1 MPALPFSRS
10 LRLTKTGSLGWKAS
24 SKTRRSPGPG
34 WWRARV
40 PAPHHNSTRTIL
52 LNWVS
57 KSKVLCI
64 QQAVYPQL
72 LHFGRFCLP
81 TYGFLVSMGVLIG
94 LWISVRNSER
104 LGINGD
110 KAWNLGILVVLC
122 GIVGAK
128 VLYVI
133 NEGMSLRDIFSIETL
148 QAGGVFSG
156 GLIAAFLAA
165 AWYVRRHHMPA
176 LGTCDAFAPGLALGH
191 AIGRIGCFAAG
202 CCYGKETHHFWGV
215 VFHNPLAK
223 QITGTPL
230 GVPLEP
236 TQLFESAVELANFF
250 FLMWLLKRRKFDGQ
264 VFGAFLMIYG
274 VARFFLEFLRD
285 DPGRGSVFGGAMSGT
300 QLIAIGLVIGGGLIC
315 WLRAGAKNVTAPTI
329 GATR

>member
-1 MPALPFSRS
+1 
-10 LRLTKTGSLGWKAS
+10 
-24 SKTRRSPGPG
+24 
-34 WWRARV
+34 
-40 PAPHHNSTRTIL
+40 
-52 LNWVS
+52 
-57 KSKVLCI
+57 
-64 QQAVYPQL
+64 VYPQL
-72 LHFGRFCLP
+72 LHFGRFFLP
-81 TYGFLVSMGVLIG
+81 TYGFLVSLGVLIG

-104 LGINGD
+104 LGIDGE

-133 NEGMSLRDIFSIETL
+133 NEGMSLREIFSIETL

-156 GLIAAFLAA
+156 GLIAALLAA

-202 CCYGKETHHFWGV
+202 CCYGKPTHHFWGV
-215 VFHNPLAK
+215 VFTNPLAH

-230 GVPLEP
+230 NVPLEP

-264 VFGAFLMIYG
+264 VFGAFMIIYG

-300 QLIAIGLVIGGGLIC
+300 QLIAIGLVIGGGIIW
-315 WLRAGAKNVTAPTI
+315 WLRPGAKGVTAQPV

>member
-1 MPALPFSRS
+1 
-10 LRLTKTGSLGWKAS
+10 
-24 SKTRRSPGPG
+24 
-34 WWRARV
+34 
-40 PAPHHNSTRTIL
+40 
-52 LNWVS
+52 
-57 KSKVLCI
+57 
-64 QQAVYPQL
+64 VYPQL
-72 LHFGRFCLP
+72 LHYGRFFLP
-81 TYGFLVSMGVLIG
+81 TYGFLVALGVLIG

-104 LGINGD
+104 LGIDGD

-122 GIVGAK
+122 GIIGAK
-128 VLYVI
+128 LLYVI

-156 GLIAAFLAA
+156 GLIAAFIAA

-215 VFHNPLAK
+215 VFTNPLAK

-230 GVPLEP
+230 NVPLEP

-264 VFGAFLMIYG
+264 VFGAFMFIYG

-300 QLIAIGLVIGGGLIC
+300 QLIAIGLVVAGGLIW
-315 WLRAGAKNVTAPTI
+315 WLRPGTKNVTAQPV
-329 GATR
+329 GAVR